1 VVCRAGDACYAGDA
15 LPGSIPGGHCCV
27 SPRVAL
33 KVLSNN
39 KRKMVLFEVT
49 SLLFGGFKNDLSF
62 GPLA

>member
-1 VVCRAGDACYAGDA
+1 MSAGQVMPA
-15 LPGSIPGGHCCV
+15 LLVMPFQDLSLVGTAV

-39 KRKMVLFEVT
+39 KRRMVLFKVT
-49 SLLFGGFKNDLSF
+49 SLLTGGFKNDLSL